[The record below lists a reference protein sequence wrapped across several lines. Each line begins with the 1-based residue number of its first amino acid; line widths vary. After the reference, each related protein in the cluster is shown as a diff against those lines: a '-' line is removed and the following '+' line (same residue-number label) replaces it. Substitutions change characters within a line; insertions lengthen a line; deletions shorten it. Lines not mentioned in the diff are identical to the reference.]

1 MTYFTDLYQL
11 QSCVKGECRQARIVR
26 QVVTL
31 GPGGRSTTNGYNP
44 LVFSESRAV
53 TSRPTRTESTV
64 RSATNHKLRALT
76 YWCRILLDPLSSQ
89 WPKSPLDGSSIAG
102 VLEGPLE
109 LEPRDCGVWAW
120 S

>member
-1 MTYFTDLYQL
+1 MDLYQF
-11 QSCVKGECRQARIVR
+11 QGCVKGECRQARFER
-26 QVVTL
+26 QVVIL
-31 GPGGRSTTNGYNP
+31 GPSGRITTNGYNP

-53 TSRPTRTESTV
+53 TSRSTRTESTV

-76 YWCRILLDPLSSQ
+76 YWCRILLYPLSTQSR
-89 WPKSPLDGSSIAG
+89 SSLLDGSSIAG

-109 LEPRDCGVWAW
+109 LESRDCGVWAW